1 VDEIIGDLKALQ
13 TGPSLYHPPMP
24 HPRRVAVV
32 GAGIAGCGAAWSL
45 DRAGFEVELFEARP
59 TIGGNAKTHRW
70 SVDGAAL
77 TTGLSVLAW
86 PPALFRNYRRLLDA
100 LEVATEPVELRLFIR
115 SGDEAH
121 VPGGAEALTL
131 RLADDF
137 ERWRR
142 MIAWARKVNGVF
154 HGRPRVESLYHF
166 SPLNPLNLVSLRWL
180 ARRFGISDRFWTDIV
195 VPMHSATF
203 LTTRLDR
210 IPAVIGPTIDA
221 IVPLDAPA
229 RLETWRADSSEVF
242 ARMTA
247 GFAERVHT
255 NRPITRVTP
264 DARGI
269 ELADA
274 QGDVH
279 RFDRVVLACPV
290 PGSRGW
296 LHDRLRLRTTW
307 ADDGDPTFRAGIVH
321 GDPTVIAPDDRNRVL
336 DECCNYIVVHREGD
350 AIRYENHFVLSSWL
364 PAVRGSRRP
373 MLVTYGN
380 SEAPAKSHREGSVDN
395 RHAHPEL
402 SFGNLTRAI
411 LHRFLQGKDGIHYC
425 GGLATPGNGHDLS
438 LLSGLVVAEQ
448 IGAPH
453 PFADDPDARADFER
467 LRRIMI

>member
-1 VDEIIGDLKALQ
+1 
-13 TGPSLYHPPMP
+13 MP
-24 HPRRVAVV
+24 QHLRVAVV

-45 DRAGFEVELFEARP
+45 HRAGFEVELFEAKP

-70 SVDGAAL
+70 SVDGDAL

-86 PPALFRNYRRLLDA
+86 PPGLFRNYRRLLDR
-100 LEVATEPVELRLFIR
+100 LEVATEAVELRLFVR
-115 SGDEAH
+115 SGDEVH
-121 VPGGAEALTL
+121 VPGQTEALTL

-142 MIAWARKVNGVF
+142 MVAWVRSANHVF

-166 SPLNPLNLVSLRWL
+166 SPVNPLNLVSLRWL
-180 ARRFGISDRFWTDIV
+180 ARRFAVSARFWTDIV

-210 IPAVIGPTIDA
+210 IPAVIGPTIDT

-229 RLETWRADSSEVF
+229 RLETWRRDSSEVF
-242 ARMTA
+242 SRMTA

-255 NRPITRVTP
+255 NRPITRITP
-264 DARGI
+264 SARGI

-274 QGDVH
+274 QGNVH

-290 PGSRGW
+290 PGSHGW
-296 LHDRLRLRTTW
+296 LHDRVRQRTTW
-307 ADDGDPTFRAGIVH
+307 ADDGEPTFRTGIVH
-321 GDPTVIAPDDRNRVL
+321 GDPTVIAANDRNRVL
-336 DECCNYIVVHREGD
+336 DECCTYIVVHREDD

-364 PAVRGSRRP
+364 PAVRGTRRP

-380 SEAPAKSHREGSVDN
+380 SEAPAKSHREGFVDN
-395 RHAHPEL
+395 HHAHPEL
-402 SFGNLTRAI
+402 NLGNLTRAM

-448 IGAPH
+448 IGAPY

-467 LRRIMI
+467 LRRIMLGGIHASWSIH